1 MNCDIS
7 IVVLT
12 YNQDS
17 YIEQTLESIA
27 TQKTNWSYEI
37 IVADDCSVDGTRKII
52 QRLSD
57 KYDSIHPI
65 YNEYNLGVIKNY
77 IKALELCRGKYIMEC
92 GGDDYWYP
100 GKIEVQME
108 AMQNDYDI
116 GMSFG
121 IADMVDENSQKIKMN
136 IGAPKYTQYEHLI
149 LFNGICASTSCFKK
163 SLWNRYVEIVKP
175 DSQNWKM
182 EDYPFWIWLSINS
195 KLSFIEEPI
204 ACYRVVEGSIS
215 HQQNMNKQIEF
226 ENSVYDIRT
235 YFSTDTNSKMIL
247 INHLNNLAQ
256 IYYTYNEIEEYR
268 NILKKEKIFKD
279 LYVDIYRIY
288 RFIFNYDISEESCW
302 EKSNIY
308 TPEK

>member
-1 MNCDIS
+1 MDCDIS

-52 QRLSD
+52 QSLSG

-65 YNEYNLGVIKNY
+65 YNEYNMGIIKNY
-77 IKALELCRGKYIMEC
+77 INALELCKGKYIMEC
-92 GGDDYWYP
+92 GGDDYWHP
-100 GKIEVQME
+100 GKIEVQMK
-108 AMQNDYDI
+108 AMENDPDV

-121 IADMVDENSQKIKMN
+121 IADIVNENSQKLQMN
-136 IGAPKYTQYEHLI
+136 IGDPKCTQYEYLI
-149 LFNGICASTSCFKK
+149 LFNGICAATSCFKK
-163 SLWNRYVEIVKP
+163 SLWNQYVEKVKP
-175 DSQNWKM
+175 ASKNWKM

-204 ACYRVVEGSIS
+204 VCYRVVEGSIS

-226 ENSVYDIRT
+226 ENSVYDIRS
-235 YFSTDTNSKMIL
+235 YFSTNINSKKIL
-247 INHLNNLAQ
+247 MNHLNNLAQ
-256 IYYTYNEIEEYR
+256 IYYTYDEIVEYR
-268 NILKKEKIFKD
+268 NILKKRNDFRGFIRRYISYLPFYFQLRHFRRKLSGKELKD
-279 LYVDIYRIY
+279 RGV
-288 RFIFNYDISEESCW
+288 
-302 EKSNIY
+302 
-308 TPEK
+308 